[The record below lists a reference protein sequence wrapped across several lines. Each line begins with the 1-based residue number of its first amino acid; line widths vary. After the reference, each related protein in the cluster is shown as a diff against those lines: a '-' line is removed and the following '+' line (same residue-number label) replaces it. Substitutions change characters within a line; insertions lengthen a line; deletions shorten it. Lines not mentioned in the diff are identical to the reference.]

1 VNVAESYRVS
11 LHDLV
16 LLQVNIKERKDVF
29 GLNQEGNFPAVFKIL
44 VGADVNFLD
53 FKWQVGGVG
62 FGDVGFLGLGFAIDF
77 IFVTEKSV
85 TAADDEAVVKD
96 GDNDEI
102 VFLVFEVFLWEDVG
116 DELAK
121 ETRFWGADGRE
132 ADFDLF
138 GEDETLLLEVCV
150 NSIRHYL
157 IKIIQKFSPFFILSI
172 LNSGRL
178 NSFLKMF
185 LSLHTIVLGAIEIAF
200 NPFISL
206 YTHSYLCKYAKM
218 VIE

>member
-1 VNVAESYRVS
+1 MNVAESYRVS

-53 FKWQVGGVG
+53 FKWQVGDVG
-62 FGDVGFLGLGFAIDF
+62 FGDAGFLGLGFAIDF

-96 GDNDEI
+96 GDNNEI
-102 VFLVFEVFLWEDVG
+102 VFLVFEVFFWEDVG

-121 ETRFWGADGRE
+121 EARFGGADGRE
-132 ADFDLF
+132 SDFDLF
-138 GEDETLLLEVCV
+138 GENETLLLEVCV

-157 IKIIQKFSPFFILSI
+157 IKIIQKFSPFFILS
-172 LNSGRL
+172 L
-178 NSFLKMF
+178 F
-185 LSLHTIVLGAIEIAF
+185 
-200 NPFISL
+200 
-206 YTHSYLCKYAKM
+206 
-218 VIE
+218 